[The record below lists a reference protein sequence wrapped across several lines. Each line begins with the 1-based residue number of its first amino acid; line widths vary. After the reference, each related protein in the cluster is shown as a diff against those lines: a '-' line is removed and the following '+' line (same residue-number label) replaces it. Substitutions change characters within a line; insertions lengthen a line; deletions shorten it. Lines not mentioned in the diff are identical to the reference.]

1 MKIACILLV
10 SGQLVALAL
19 IGVRSELLGP
29 ESGWGDVLEYV
40 ALGAYLIAIGA
51 GMVFMVLL
59 VPRLI
64 RGVARVGVLPLLGNL
79 VGMRRYEDAFEDV
92 FDEALGIGAEDER
105 VESSAERVAHLHES
119 SMRARRS
126 RRQS

>member
-1 MKIACILLV
+1 MKIACILLF

-19 IGVRSELLGP
+19 VALREEVLGA
-29 ESGWGDVLEYV
+29 ESGSGDVLV
-40 ALGAYLIAIGA
+40 ALALGAYSIAFGA
-51 GMVFMVLL
+51 GVVFIVLL

-64 RGVARVGVLPLLGNL
+64 RGVTRVGVLPLIGSL

-105 VESSAERVAHLHES
+105 VESSAERVAHVHES
-119 SMRARRS
+119 GMRARRT